1 MLTNLENLEHFPE
14 GGRVENRKQLDFAK
28 KKGIN
33 EQHVK
38 LEVDWVGFVQILRN
52 NPRSWFQGISSNPL
66 RRLSPKDQVGKNMDK
81 HGGGLRDVRD

>member
-28 KKGIN
+28 KSIMSN
-33 EQHVK
+33 WK
-38 LEVDWVGFVQILRN
+38 LIGWGSYISFATTQGPSFRESVRILCVGYRQRIK
-52 NPRSWFQGISSNPL
+52 W
-66 RRLSPKDQVGKNMDK
+66 GKNMDK